1 MTMISLKSHLKPRLL
16 CLLRWSLK
24 VRSTSGFTL
33 LELLVA
39 LAIGSLIVTGLLYG
53 VVELMQ
59 TNQRDASRSD
69 TQREV
74 QSALDYMARDL
85 KEAVYVYD
93 GRCLQGDGANPFN
106 KTAGQKRCPGV
117 LNYVPAALNDATSL
131 PVLAFWRVDPL
142 PQNLID
148 RCRTSAGT
156 ANAATSLQG
165 VPCISQRMYTLV
177 VYALNT
183 DNSNRLWRGRGRITR
198 YELPQFTTASI
209 TGAGAPTAT
218 PGWVNPLQ
226 GQTNFETWPWG
237 ADTAGAATQNL
248 QAKNGGRPTSMANNL
263 VLIDFVDNRE
273 DKSTPPRGIQSI
285 AANANSGVP
294 GDLSNGWS
302 NLCPTPAYDSANP
315 TLGGFIM
322 SPGNDLATGAKS
334 TLGFYTCVR
343 GADANNL
350 NQEVAIYIRGNAAG
364 RPGIPVGTGN
374 LPFLMETR
382 VLTRGAIGKVNQ

>member
-1 MTMISLKSHLKPRLL
+1 M

-148 RCRTSAGT
+148 RCRTTAGT
-156 ANAATSLQG
+156 ANAATALQG

-177 VYALNT
+177 VYTLNS
-183 DNSNRLWRGRGRITR
+183 DNSTKLWQGRSRITR
-198 YELPQFTTASI
+198 YELPQFTTDSVS
-209 TGAGAPTAT
+209 GAGAPTLT

-226 GQTNFETWPWG
+226 GQTTFETWPWG
-237 ADTAGAATQNL
+237 SDAPGVATQNL
-248 QAKNGGRPTSMANNL
+248 QAKNGGRPTSTVNNL
-263 VLIDFVDNRE
+263 VLIDFVDNR
-273 DKSTPPRGIQSI
+273 TAARPIQPI
-285 AANANSGVP
+285 VANATSGVP
-294 GDLSNGWS
+294 GDANNGWS
-302 NLCPTPAYDSANP
+302 TLCPTPAYDSANP
-315 TLGGFIM
+315 TQGGFIM

-350 NQEVAIYIRGNAAG
+350 NQEVAVYIRGNAAG
-364 RPGIPVGTGN
+364 RPGIPVAVGSGN